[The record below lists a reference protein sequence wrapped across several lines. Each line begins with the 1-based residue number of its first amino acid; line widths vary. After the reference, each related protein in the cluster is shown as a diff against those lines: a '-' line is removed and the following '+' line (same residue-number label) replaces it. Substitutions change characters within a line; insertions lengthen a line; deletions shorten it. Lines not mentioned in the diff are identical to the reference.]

1 MKILISQLCWGEWN
15 WTMKK
20 EQKSEIKILEKS
32 LAKTLRMV
40 TSQYNYKIVA
50 NCIYKGLGEFF
61 THAVFFVRVVDGD
74 FKLVVR
80 HYIKTY
86 EEDNLFWTIF
96 NMPDN
101 INQRESL
108 RANGAFVVQSIQ
120 LAESQYTI
128 MINSD
133 LESISKTVLEEFEIK
148 VGKFLESINLSHE
161 EYYQYILHQANFLS
175 EKLKKMLAYILL
187 NESDKALCL
196 AKAEIEKGNRGGYQN
211 DGKDIYQYIVDY
223 CKNHSL
229 KMS

>member
-96 NMPDN
+96 KMPDN

-120 LAESQYTI
+120 IAESQYTI
-128 MINSD
+128 TINSD
-133 LESISKTVLEEFEIK
+133 LDSISKTVLEEFEIK
-148 VGKFLESINLSHE
+148 YGKFLESINFSHE
-161 EYYQYILHQANFLS
+161 KYYQYILHKVNFLS

-196 AKAEIEKGNRGGYQN
+196 AKAEIKQGNLGGYQN

>member
-1 MKILISQLCWGEWN
+1 
-15 WTMKK
+15 MKK

-40 TSQYNYKIVA
+40 TSQYNYKMVA

-61 THAVFFVRVVDGD
+61 PHAVFFVRVVDGD

-80 HYIKTY
+80 YYIKTY

-96 NMPDN
+96 KMPDN

-133 LESISKTVLEEFEIK
+133 LVSISKTVLEEFEIK
-148 VGKFLESINLSHE
+148 VGKFLESINFSHE
-161 EYYQYILHQANFLS
+161 EYYQYILHKENFLS
-175 EKLKKMLAYILL
+175 EKLKKMLSYILL
-187 NESDKALCL
+187 KESDKALGL
-196 AKAEIEKGNRGGYQN
+196 AKAEIKQGNRGGYQN

-223 CKNHSL
+223 CKSQ
-229 KMS
+229 SS